1 MLADI
6 RFEPFGAG
14 IVARISGEVDMS
26 NADKIESALRQVVTN
41 DALGL
46 VLDLAEV
53 EYFDSAGIHL
63 VYGLRE
69 DLRVRGQQLRL
80 VVPERSPVRDTLT
93 LAGVLHALDV
103 SVDVESATA
112 AVAGRA

>member
-6 RFEPFGAG
+6 RFEPFSGGVIA
-14 IVARISGEVDMS
+14 AISGEIDIS

-46 VLDLAEV
+46 VLDLSEV
-53 EYFDSAGIHL
+53 DYFDSAGIHL

-69 DLRVRGQQLRL
+69 DLRVRGQQMRL
-80 VVPERSPVRDTLT
+80 VVPERSSARDTLS
-93 LAGVLHALDV
+93 LAGVLNALEVDPDV
-103 SVDVESATA
+103 ATA
-112 AVAGRA
+112 TDAVAGRS

>member
-1 MLADI
+1 MLADV
-6 RFEPFGAG
+6 RFEPFSAG
-14 IVARISGEVDMS
+14 IIASISGEVDMS

-46 VLDLAEV
+46 VLDLSEV
-53 EYFDSAGIHL
+53 DYFDSAGIHL

-93 LAGVLHALDV
+93 LAGVVNALDV
-103 SVDVESATA
+103 STDVESATA
-112 AVAGRA
+112 AVAGTA